1 MTALLID
8 SSNAICRAYYGRAGG
23 QAHAVPQVLCEV
35 VWSLQHRFQA
45 EHVIAALDDTRNF
58 RQSLYESYKG
68 HRTPKPADLTHL
80 LTQAAELMGA
90 AGAIPALAP
99 NHEADDVMG
108 TLARRAPGRAVIVT
122 SDRDLFSAVTETVQV
137 YEPRSRTVITV
148 ADVQAR
154 FGVSPERIP
163 LFKSLCGDSS
173 DNIPGVRGLG
183 EKAASVLAAQCGTVD
198 EIFERVST
206 FDRRYQKA
214 LLAADPMEIR
224 LFHQLATVRTDAP
237 VARVPLRR

>member
-8 SSNAICRAYYGRAGG
+8 SSNTICRAYYGRAGG
-23 QAHAVPQVLCEV
+23 DASAVPQVLRDL
-35 VWSLQHRFQA
+35 VWTLQLRFQA
-45 EHVIAALDDTRNF
+45 EHVIAALDDSRNF
-58 RQSLYESYKG
+58 RQCLYENYKKQ
-68 HRTPKPADLTHL
+68 RSPKPADLTEL
-80 LTQAAELMGA
+80 LRQADELMSA

-108 TLARRAPGRAVIVT
+108 TLARRAPGRVVIVT
-122 SDRDLFSAVTETVQV
+122 SDRDLFSAVTATVQV
-137 YEPRSRTVITV
+137 YEPRAKTVITV

-183 EKAASVLAAQCGTVD
+183 EKAASVMAAQCGSVD
-198 EIFERVST
+198 EVFDRVSS
-206 FDRRYQKA
+206 FERRYQKA
-214 LLAADPMEIR
+214 LQAADPSEIR
-224 LFHQLATVRTDAP
+224 LFHELATVRTDAP
-237 VARVPLRR
+237 VTRVSLRR